1 MSKKFVAIS
10 LAIIAVLGS
19 LWTFYASNMFFGD
32 VSNIKAGFMKTTM
45 FVSFPGLLLGAMI
58 VASTLFIVRLYKR
71 PNNKKALCKLYL
83 ILAAVLAFLGI
94 VFAVLGG
101 VINYRGNFV
110 KYPFP
115 GYLIIMIIIHVLV
128 LAASIF
134 LFVKYVR
141 KMPEDAEKF
150 KGGVKH
156 VFHTLGLYLLVALAF
171 NRFGAFLLMPVY
183 VQWSTLY
190 MTFVYFLF
198 LLIPMALLV
207 IKVLGILEFKKS
219 LLIPVIVVA
228 ALNVVLFA
236 VTALIGLND
245 SAFISAVSAAAPLE
259 RLGAMPMEILIHFVS
274 YLGVSIYY
282 VIKEI
287 KNRKANS
294 SSEEAKPQE

>member
-32 VSNIKAGFMKTTM
+32 ISNIQAGFMKTTM
-45 FVSFPGLLLGAMI
+45 FASLPGLFLGAMI

-83 ILAAVLAFLGI
+83 IIAAVLAFLGI

-115 GYLIIMIIIHVLV
+115 GYLIIMLVIHVLV

-183 VQWSTLY
+183 VQWSSFY

-207 IKVLGILEFKKS
+207 IKVLGILDYKP

-228 ALNVVLFA
+228 ALNIVLFA
-236 VTALIGLND
+236 VTALIGVND
-245 SAFISAVSAAAPLE
+245 SAFVSAVSAAAPLE
-259 RLGAMPMEILIHFVS
+259 RLGSMPMEILIHFATN
-274 YLGVSIYY
+274 LGVSIYY
-282 VIKEI
+282 IVKEA
-287 KNRKANS
+287 KNRKVA
-294 SSEEAKPQE
+294 